1 MGKGTNGKVCLPKC
15 CFCLELKTGVLVLG
29 ILSSILIGIT
39 LIAYI
44 VQGAILGIAF
54 GLASGANVQVTGDA
68 KTLWDWSL
76 AMLAIWIIGAVVN
89 AVYFICSIL
98 LAVGASKEKPGLL
111 APWMVMCIIS
121 IILALVVIII
131 QCCSPPVPKTVGSK
145 TIYIS
150 TISVSTIIA
159 NAVGIALQVYFFIVV
174 KSLYNKLKGYAPA
187 PQIA

>member
-111 APWMVMCIIS
+111 APWLVMCIIS
-121 IILALVVIII
+121 IILALIVIIV
-131 QCCSPPVPKTVGSK
+131 QCCSPPEPNTG
-145 TIYIS
+145 IS
-150 TISVSTIIA
+150 TIPVGQIIA

-174 KSLYNKLKGYAPA
+174 YSLYNKLKGYAPA